1 VANYPAALRDERDCL
16 NCGEPFPPAKEGW
29 QSLYCSMPCWRAN
42 NGGPGRKPPADPVPE
57 ILEQAVTKGPLHGGI
72 IWPPTA
78 PAPITPAPSRLIVV
92 RVEPCPRCDAAH
104 EVYGYPERT
113 GG

>member
-42 NGGPGRKPPADPVPE
+42 NGGPGRRPRLVAA
-57 ILEQAVTKGPLHGGI
+57 EQALDGSAAAARISPAALE
-72 IWPPTA
+72 
-78 PAPITPAPSRLIVV
+78 PAPEASRLAVV
-92 RVEPCPRCDAAH
+92 RTKHCPRCDAAH